1 MMGFLLSIWGIILV
15 LIIGMKITKA
25 LYYKRYLQICVSGSK
40 EITDLHDKSI
50 FLFLSYTDPS
60 NAEYLAEISRR
71 FPEYQIY
78 IIYKAPEWKA
88 RVFSRQINEHT
99 KLRVDEQGIMSD
111 DLGISAFPAFLT
123 YQEVFKKIS
132 IVRFHTY

>member
-1 MMGFLLSIWGIILV
+1 MSFLLSIWGIILV
-15 LIIGMKITKA
+15 LIIGMKLTKA
-25 LYYKRYLQICVSGSK
+25 FYYKRYLQIYVSGSD
-40 EITDLHDKSI
+40 EITELHDKSI
-50 FLFLSYTDPS
+50 FLFLAYTDPS

-88 RVFSRQINEHT
+88 RVFSRQINEHA

-111 DLGISAFPAFLT
+111 DLGITAFPAFLT
-123 YQEVFKKIS
+123 YQEIFKKIS

>member
-1 MMGFLLSIWGIILV
+1 
-15 LIIGMKITKA
+15 MKITKA
-25 LYYKRYLQICVSGSK
+25 LYYKRYLQIYVSGSK

>member
-1 MMGFLLSIWGIILV
+1 MMGFLLSVGGIILV

-25 LYYKRYLQICVSGSK
+25 FYYKRYLQIYVSGSK

-60 NAEYLAEISRR
+60 NAEYLAEISHR
-71 FPEYQIY
+71 FPDYQIY

-99 KLRVDEQGIMSD
+99 KLRVDEQGIVSD

>member
-1 MMGFLLSIWGIILV
+1 MMSFLLSIWGIILV
-15 LIIGMKITKA
+15 LIIGMKLTKA
-25 LYYKRYLQICVSGSK
+25 FYYKRYLQIYVSGSD
-40 EITDLHDKSI
+40 EITELHDKSI
-50 FLFLSYTDPS
+50 FLFLAYTDPS

-88 RVFSRQINEHT
+88 RVFSRQINEHA

-111 DLGISAFPAFLT
+111 DLGITAFPAFLT
-123 YQEVFKKIS
+123 YQEIFKKIS